1 MTEDGRTSSIF
12 CLPSKTKGVKRI
24 FSEYQNK
31 NFTFVSFK
39 NTPPMKNLFLFFAFT
54 TILFSGCNGN
64 KENPED
70 SAIGQGMMELDL
82 SQYGMNLSIF
92 VPDSTIGTLEV
103 TAQSYG
109 DIEIR
114 VGTYFQIK
122 IAPGGD
128 LALKKS
134 DLEGDLLFKTTI
146 IKEDPN
152 MIIYKSDL
160 PDGSKSFHHFYMIV
174 NAGGANYEVSDIG
187 DSGEAFSEAIV
198 NKMVEAAHSLKPKE
212 KTS

>member
-1 MTEDGRTSSIF
+1 
-12 CLPSKTKGVKRI
+12 
-24 FSEYQNK
+24 
-31 NFTFVSFK
+31 
-39 NTPPMKNLFLFFAFT
+39 MKNLFYLLVCS
-54 TILFSGCNGN
+54 TILLTSCNSN
-64 KENPED
+64 KEDQQGSGP
-70 SAIGQGMMELDL
+70 GQGMMELDL
-82 SQYGMNLSIF
+82 SQYGMNLTML

-114 VGTYFQIK
+114 VGNYFQVK

-146 IKEDPN
+146 LKEDPN

-160 PDGSKSFHHFYMIV
+160 PDGSKSFHHFYMIMNV
-174 NAGGANYEVSDIG
+174 GGANYEIRDIE
-187 DSGEAFSEAIV
+187 DSGESFSEAIV
-198 NKMVEAAHSLKPKE
+198 NKMVESAQTLKPKE
-212 KTS
+212 KAS